1 MKKSAFEFLSE
12 SLSEIKRLG
21 SILCGDTLSGG
32 DTWQKVAFTQA
43 GELRWYARLLERVA
57 AGKEGGGVVFPS
69 WDAEGVDGDG
79 GGVFTEMEA
88 VPMPPESVAGVPKSG
103 VMPAWAVSASE
114 LQRSYSN
121 AKAALA
127 AAAIALREGA
137 DTLAMYGSETGKP
150 MTCLAVEARLRT
162 VADLATATIE
172 GAARKS

>member
-1 MKKSAFEFLSE
+1 M
-12 SLSEIKRLG
+12 
-21 SILCGDTLSGG
+21 
-32 DTWQKVAFTQA
+32 
-43 GELRWYARLLERVA
+43 LERVA

-121 AKAALA
+121 AKAALGGGGHRSPRGCRHA
-127 AAAIALREGA
+127 GDVRQ
-137 DTLAMYGSETGKP
+137 
-150 MTCLAVEARLRT
+150 
-162 VADLATATIE
+162 
-172 GAARKS
+172 